1 MNNKKNTMQN
11 LKDPLIFIVED
22 NSVYNKLV
30 VSYLRSQK
38 FTRVESYLSGEE
50 CIKNIGKKPDIIIQD
65 YLLEGINGIEV
76 LKMTKKIYPETEFI
90 FLSGQ
95 DSVDVAINSMK
106 YGAYDY
112 IVKDQMALKKMVD
125 KINKIISV
133 QDLVRSNKRY
143 KVGVTFFFIALA
155 ILILILVSLT
165 LLFPDRFSIRGN

>member
-1 MNNKKNTMQN
+1 MPN
-11 LKDPLIFIVED
+11 LNDPLIFIVED
-22 NSVYNKLV
+22 NTVYNKLV

-38 FTRVESYLSGEE
+38 FTRVESYLTGEE
-50 CIKNIGKKPDIIIQD
+50 CLKNIHKKPDVIIQD
-65 YLLEGINGIEV
+65 YLLEGMNGLEV
-76 LKMTKKIYPETEFI
+76 LKATKKSYPETEFI

-95 DSVDVAINSMK
+95 DSVDVAINTMK

-133 QDLVRSNKRY
+133 RSLIKSNKRY

-155 ILILILVSLT
+155 VLILVIISLT
-165 LLFPDRFSIRGN
+165 LLFPDKFSFRS

>member
-1 MNNKKNTMQN
+1 MPN
-11 LKDPLIFIVED
+11 LADPLIFIVED
-22 NSVYNKLV
+22 NTVYNKLV

-38 FTRVESYLSGEE
+38 FTRVESYLTGEE
-50 CIKNIGKKPDIIIQD
+50 CLKNIYKKPDVIIQD
-65 YLLEGINGIEV
+65 YLLDGMNGIEV
-76 LKMTKKIYPETEFI
+76 LKATKKLYPETEFI

-133 QDLVRSNKRY
+133 RDLVKSNKRY
-143 KVGVTFFFIALA
+143 KVGVLFFFIALA
-155 ILILILVSLT
+155 VLILVIISLT
-165 LLFPDRFSIRGN
+165 LLFPEKFSIGS

>member
-1 MNNKKNTMQN
+1 MPILN
-11 LKDPLIFIVED
+11 DPLIFIVED
-22 NSVYNKLV
+22 NTVYNKLV

-38 FTRVESYLSGEE
+38 FTRVESYLTGEE
-50 CIKNIGKKPDIIIQD
+50 CLGNIHKKPDIIIQD
-65 YLLEGINGIEV
+65 YLLDGMNGIEV
-76 LKMTKKIYPETEFI
+76 LKATKKLYPETEFI

-125 KINKIISV
+125 KIKKIMSV
-133 QDLVRSNKRY
+133 RDLVKSNKRY

-155 ILILILVSLT
+155 VLILVIISLT
-165 LLFPDRFSIRGN
+165 ILFPDKFSIKG